1 MILNRTRSK
10 EQLVPLRQDEDF
22 YARFQ
27 DKEEEQEEEVKPLP
41 KEDLPTELQKFI
53 DRRGGQAAE
62 KAAPKDP
69 VKAVQDTV
77 ERLRRNREPGS
88 SSERR
93 PPPTRTLNPS
103 VLSARQTTLDDAL
116 LHLSVTGDAKN
127 LNILPT
133 KSVEP
138 IAKLAADRF
147 SKI

>member
-1 MILNRTRSK
+1 M
-10 EQLVPLRQDEDF
+10 PLRQDEDF
-22 YARFQ
+22 YSRFQ
-27 DKEEEQEEEVKPLP
+27 DKEEEPEEEEVKPLP

-53 DRRGGQAAE
+53 DRRAGQAAE
-62 KAAPKDP
+62 KVAPKDP

-93 PPPTRTLNPS
+93 PPPTRTLNPN

-116 LHLSVTGDAKN
+116 LHLSVTGDAKS
-127 LNILPT
+127 LNVLPT